1 MLTWHCQGIRVAMPT
16 FLIPTQKRLFT
27 MHLLFLSFCA
37 WPVNLPMHFYLSNKA
52 ELTVCV
58 FRLPIGSPRSPLF
71 HALHFSIFHCGFW
84 FLSPLDLLSTVST
97 VSRFPFSAVS
107 FRLWLLNSLPFGF
120 ALHGFHYFTL
130 SIFHCDFLIVALE
143 FSPVW
148 ICSHVT
154 THRRCTSFLILFRYL
169 SWAYRFLYEAFRF
182 FVGGLL

>member
-16 FLIPTQKRLFT
+16 FLIATQKRLFT

-84 FLSPLDLLSTVST
+84 FLSPLDLLSTVSI
-97 VSRFPFSAVS
+97 VSRFPFSIVT
-107 FRLWLLNSLPFGF
+107 FRLWLWNFLPFGF
-120 ALHGFHYFTL
+120 ALMWWLTVGALHSSFCLDTYHELIVSYMKLF
-130 SIFHCDFLIVALE
+130 DFLWVVCCNEPFWSGFVA
-143 FSPVW
+143 FW
-148 ICSHVT
+148 CCMCI
-154 THRRCTSFLILFRYL
+154 I
-169 SWAYRFLYEAFRF
+169 
-182 FVGGLL
+182 